1 MSALSAS
8 LDEARDHLRVIRQTM
23 ERSTQYST
31 LSGWSGILIGLTAL
45 AGVWLTRA
53 IVGGRVVTL
62 DAVRADSGQLAVVWG
77 MALVMAVAIE
87 FLCNKRRA
95 ASVGKRVV
103 SRLGAHILLA
113 ATPAF
118 FSGAVLTLFFY
129 QHNLVPY
136 ILGIWMLFYGLAICA
151 VGLFSVRPV
160 TYLGSA
166 FVASG
171 AITLLAPV
179 ATHLYL
185 MAVTFGGFH
194 IAYGI
199 IMARRH
205 GW

>member
-1 MSALSAS
+1 MSALTAS
-8 LDEARDHLRVIRQTM
+8 LDEARDHLKVIRQTM

-31 LSGWSGILIGLTAL
+31 LSGWSGILIGLVAIC
-45 AGVWLTRA
+45 GVVMTRG
-53 IVGGRVVTL
+53 IVGGKVVTL
-62 DAVRADSGQLAVVWG
+62 DAVRLQSPRLGLVWG
-77 MALVMAVAIE
+77 AALVLAVAIE

-118 FSGAVLTLFFY
+118 LSGGVLTLFFY
-129 QHNLVPY
+129 EHNLVPY
-136 ILGIWMLFYGLAICA
+136 ILGIWMLCYGLAICA

-160 TYLGSA
+160 TYLGGA
-166 FVASG
+166 FVLSG
-171 AITLLAPV
+171 AVTLLAPV
-179 ATHLYL
+179 ALHLYL
-185 MAVTFGGFH
+185 MAITFGGFH
-194 IAYGI
+194 VVYGI